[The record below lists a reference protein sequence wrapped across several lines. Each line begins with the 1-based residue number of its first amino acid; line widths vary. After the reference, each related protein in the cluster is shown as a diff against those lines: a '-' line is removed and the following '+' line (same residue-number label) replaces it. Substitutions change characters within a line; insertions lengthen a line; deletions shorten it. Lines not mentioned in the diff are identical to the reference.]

1 MLTSVVRSR
10 AGRARRRGTAVL
22 FAAMAGAMLLAG
34 CGAGQDAQTASKEP
48 SVPGVSADLGG
59 IAVRNVQIGYPDRET
74 RTYPRG
80 GSAPLE
86 VRIFNSGTET
96 DALVGVKSEVAEQ
109 VVLAGSGGEGSAVC
123 PQASVSLPA
132 AQPTLQPTRQRPG
145 ASPSGTAAPTPEPPT
160 TMNPADSA
168 GNAEF
173 AVELAPSGC
182 ALLTGEPYGLEMSGL
197 RQELAPGD
205 VVPVT
210 FSFREA
216 GEVTLQV
223 PFGLP
228 TDGPEHSPEDIHPV
242 EPPVV
247 GGHDTDGGHE

>member
-1 MLTSVVRSR
+1 VLL
-10 AGRARRRGTAVL
+10 TAV
-22 FAAMAGAMLLAG
+22 AGAMLLVG
-34 CGAGQDAQTASKEP
+34 CGAGQDAQTAGNEP
-48 SVPGVSADLGG
+48 AVPGVSANLGG

-74 RTYPRG
+74 RIYPRG
-80 GSAPLE
+80 GKAPLE
-86 VRIFNSGTET
+86 VRIFNSSTET
-96 DALVGVKSEVAEQ
+96 DALVGVNSEVAEQ
-109 VVLAGSGGEGSAVC
+109 VTLAGSGGEGSAVC

-132 AQPTLQPTRQRPG
+132 AQPTLPPTRQRPG
-145 ASPSGTAAPTPEPPT
+145 ISPSGTAAPTPEPSAT
-160 TMNPADSA
+160 LSPAGSD

-173 AVELAPSGC
+173 AVELAPGDC
-182 ALLTGEPYGLEMSGL
+182 ALLTGEPYQLELSGL
-197 RQELAPGD
+197 REELAPGE

-242 EPPVV
+242 EPPAV
-247 GGHDTDGGHE
+247 GGHDTDSGHE

>member
-10 AGRARRRGTAVL
+10 AGRAPRRGAAVL
-22 FAAMAGAMLLAG
+22 LAAVAGAMLLAG
-34 CGAGQDAQTASKEP
+34 CGAGQDAQTAGKES

-74 RTYPRG
+74 RVYPKG
-80 GSAPLE
+80 GDAPLE
-86 VRIFNSGTET
+86 VRIFNSGAET
-96 DALVGVKSEVAEQ
+96 DALVGVTSEVAER

-123 PQASVSLPA
+123 PQASVSVPA
-132 AQPTLQPTRQRPG
+132 AQPTLQPTQRPG
-145 ASPSGTAAPTPEPPT
+145 ASPSGTAEPPT
-160 TMNPADSA
+160 TLNPTGSA

-173 AVELAPSGC
+173 AVQLAPGGC
-182 ALLTGEPYGLEMSGL
+182 ALLTGEPYRLELSGL

-210 FSFREA
+210 FSFRDA
-216 GEVTLQV
+216 GEVTLRV

-242 EPPVV
+242 EPPAV

>member
-1 MLTSVVRSR
+1 VLTSVVRSR
-10 AGRARRRGTAVL
+10 AGRAPRRGAAVLLTAV
-22 FAAMAGAMLLAG
+22 AGTMLLAG
-34 CGAGQDAQTASKEP
+34 CGAGLDAPTAGNRP
-48 SVPGVSADLGG
+48 SVPGVSANLGD

-74 RTYPRG
+74 RSYPEG
-80 GSAPLE
+80 GTAPLE
-86 VRIFNSGTET
+86 VRIFNSSTET

-109 VVLAGSGGEGSAVC
+109 VTLAGSGGEGSAVC

-132 AQPTLQPTRQRPG
+132 AQPTVQPTRQRPG
-145 ASPSGTAAPTPEPPT
+145 TSPSGTAEPTPEPPT
-160 TMNPADSA
+160 TLSPAGSD

-173 AVELAPSGC
+173 AVELAPGAC
-182 ALLTGEPYGLEMSGL
+182 ALLTGEPYRLELSGL
-197 RQELAPGD
+197 REELAPGD
-205 VVPVT
+205 VAPVT

-216 GEVTLQV
+216 GEITLQV

-247 GGHDTDGGHE
+247 GGHDSDSGHE

>member
-1 MLTSVVRSR
+1 
-10 AGRARRRGTAVL
+10 
-22 FAAMAGAMLLAG
+22 MAGAMLLTG

-48 SVPGVSADLGG
+48 SVPGVSADLKG
-59 IAVRNVQIGYPDRET
+59 IAVRNVQIAYPDRET

-80 GSAPLE
+80 GDAPLE
-86 VRIFNSGTET
+86 VRIFNSSTET
-96 DALVGVKSEVAEQ
+96 DALVRVSSEIAEE
-109 VVLAGSGGEGSAVC
+109 VVLVGSPTEAIC
-123 PQASVSLPA
+123 PQASVSVPA
-132 AQPTLQPTRQRPG
+132 ARPTLQPTRPRPG
-145 ASPSGTAAPTPEPPT
+145 ASPSGTAEPTPEPPT
-160 TMNPADSA
+160 TQGPEAPA

-173 AVELAPSGC
+173 AVELAPGTC
-182 ALLTGEPYGLEMSGL
+182 ALLTGEPYRLELSGL

-228 TDGPEHSPEDIHPV
+228 TDGPEHSPENIHPV

-247 GGHDTDGGHE
+247 GGGDKGDGGHG

>member
-10 AGRARRRGTAVL
+10 AGRAPRRGAAVLLTAV
-22 FAAMAGAMLLAG
+22 AGAMLLAG
-34 CGAGQDAQTASKEP
+34 CGAGLDAQTAGKEP

-74 RTYPRG
+74 RIYPRG
-80 GSAPLE
+80 GEAPLE

-109 VVLAGSGGEGSAVC
+109 VVLVGSPVEAIC

-132 AQPTLQPTRQRPG
+132 AQPTLQPTRPRPG
-145 ASPSGTAAPTPEPPT
+145 TSPSGTPEAPTTLSPT
-160 TMNPADSA
+160 GSA
-168 GNAEF
+168 GNADF
-173 AVELAPSGC
+173 AIELAPGTC
-182 ALLTGEPYGLEMSGL
+182 ALLTGELYRLELSGL
-197 RQELAPGD
+197 QEELAPGD

-247 GGHDTDGGHE
+247 GGHDTGSGHE

>member
-10 AGRARRRGTAVL
+10 AGRAPRRGAAVLLTAV
-22 FAAMAGAMLLAG
+22 AGAMLLAG
-34 CGAGQDAQTASKEP
+34 CGAGLDAQTAGKEP

-74 RTYPRG
+74 RIYPRG
-80 GSAPLE
+80 GEAPLE

-96 DALVGVKSEVAEQ
+96 DALVEVKSEVAEQ

-132 AQPTLQPTRQRPG
+132 AQPTLQPTRERPG
-145 ASPSGTAAPTPEPPT
+145 TSPSGTPEPPT
-160 TMNPADSA
+160 TLSPTGSA

-173 AVELAPSGC
+173 AVELAPGAC
-182 ALLTGEPYGLEMSGL
+182 ALLTGEPYRLELSGL
-197 RQELAPGD
+197 REELAPGD

-247 GGHDTDGGHE
+247 DGHDTDSGHE